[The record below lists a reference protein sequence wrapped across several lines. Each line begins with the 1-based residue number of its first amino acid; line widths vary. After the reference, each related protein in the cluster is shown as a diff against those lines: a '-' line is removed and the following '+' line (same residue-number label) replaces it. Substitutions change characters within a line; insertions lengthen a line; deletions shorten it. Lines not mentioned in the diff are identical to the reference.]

1 MASCKANENA
11 KKANLPIYIK
21 KGNAIYERSSDGLE
35 RFIKELPLPLHPA
48 SPEKFWIVVACKR
61 KGFGYLPVRIIDLYS
76 KISFNTKSW
85 IRILCECWRKNVLNF
100 QCRSI
105 KLNCLRLTRIQILPA
120 SYHSFLKDISQI
132 YEVALGNCSE
142 NCNKAALYSNWK
154 IGELIVKIEQTSAR
168 CVQRLR
174 YLVNVSSIRK
184 TKTK

>member
-1 MASCKANENA
+1 M
-11 KKANLPIYIK
+11 
-21 KGNAIYERSSDGLE
+21 
-35 RFIKELPLPLHPA
+35 
-48 SPEKFWIVVACKR
+48 
-61 KGFGYLPVRIIDLYS
+61 
-76 KISFNTKSW
+76 
-85 IRILCECWRKNVLNF
+85 NF